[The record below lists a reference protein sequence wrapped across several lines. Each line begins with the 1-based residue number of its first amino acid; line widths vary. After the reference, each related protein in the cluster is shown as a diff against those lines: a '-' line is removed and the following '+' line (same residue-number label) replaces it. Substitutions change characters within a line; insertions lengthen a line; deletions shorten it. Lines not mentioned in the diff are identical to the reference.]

1 MVKTSKKYWFR
12 KFVYAFKGMVSSV
25 KEEKSMVVHLVVAL
39 IVICISIGLNIR
51 INQWIV
57 IVIVISLVIA
67 VELLN
72 TAIENLV
79 DLVSFEFNINA
90 QKIKDT
96 SAAATL
102 ITAICAVVISF
113 LVFIPRIMEIANGQ
127 YF

>member
-1 MVKTSKKYWFR
+1 M
-12 KFVYAFKGMVSSV
+12 
-25 KEEKSMVVHLVVAL
+25 
-39 IVICISIGLNIR
+39 
-51 INQWIV
+51 

-102 ITAICAVVISF
+102 IAAICAVVISF